1 MADVKTNKSKDNN
14 CCGKPLK
21 AVDPRRVDVKKIIKK
36 RK

>member
-1 MADVKTNKSKDNN
+1 MADVKNNNKTSN

-21 AVDPRRVDVKKIIKK
+21 AVDPRRVAVKKIIKK